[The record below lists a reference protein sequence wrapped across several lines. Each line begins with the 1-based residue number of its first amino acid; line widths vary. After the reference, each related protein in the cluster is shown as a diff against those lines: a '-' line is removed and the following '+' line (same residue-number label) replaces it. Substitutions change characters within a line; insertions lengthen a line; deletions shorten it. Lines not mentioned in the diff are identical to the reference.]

1 MSDVGAIVRAVATPA
16 RRALTLDLPA
26 VPHSVSQARRAV
38 AEMLDDLDVDVWPVG
53 LIISEAV
60 SNVVRHAYRGRA
72 PGRLEL
78 EVSVDD
84 GMLTLVVADFGVGM
98 SPDPDNS
105 GLGIG
110 MLMIERLAQ
119 HMDVTSTGGTRL
131 LVRMQ
136 LAPTG

>member
-1 MSDVGAIVRAVATPA
+1 VSDVGAIVRAVATPA
-16 RRALTLDLPA
+16 RRALTLDRPA

-53 LIISEAV
+53 LVISEAV
-60 SNVVRHAYRGRA
+60 SNVVRHAYRGLA

-110 MLMIERLAQ
+110 MLMIERLVQ